1 MKNFLWHQ
9 TWVKHS
15 NGRCPRCDY
24 VTPGGEFVS
33 MRCGF
38 RTQHFLYRSP
48 KCTSRMQNR
57 GGQRIELGGWV
68 RFGRKILAI
77 RLICIG
83 DRMHDSLKKFVCSIK
98 PRKFAGENE
107 RLCKARAQVKLT
119 WTVPSRQS
127 SVENERFTT
136 SK

>member
-1 MKNFLWHQ
+1 
-9 TWVKHS
+9 
-15 NGRCPRCDY
+15 
-24 VTPGGEFVS
+24 
-33 MRCGF
+33 
-38 RTQHFLYRSP
+38 
-48 KCTSRMQNR
+48 MQNR
-57 GGQRIELGGWV
+57 GGQRIELGGWA
-68 RFGRKILAI
+68 RFGCKILAI
-77 RLICIG
+77 RLICVG

-107 RLCKARAQVKLT
+107 RLCKARAEVKLT